1 MFLHWCSIFL
11 ILLFCTNS
19 LDSSWPIIYVWNCI
33 LGVLVV
39 QFNLIL
45 AGISP
50 DWGGLVSWRSSL
62 LFIQIFQIFLN
73 SSNILKPV
81 SSADVVGSR
90 RLFKQQVP
98 AGEGGDTVNVLQ
110 THAERGWFLF
120 ANISNILHK
129 NVGLTA
135 QKHFWIFHISQI
147 FCRRTK
153 SRVDGSKIF
162 SNISNNLQTNY

>member
-11 ILLFCTNS
+11 ILLFCTNP

-73 SSNILKPV
+73 VFKFFKYSETGLVSWRGRSPAVYSSNKFQPVGGRHSQRFADTRGAGLILI
-81 SSADVVGSR
+81 R
-90 RLFKQQVP
+90 EYFKY
-98 AGEGGDTVNVLQ
+98 
-110 THAERGWFLF
+110 F
-120 ANISNILHK
+120 
-129 NVGLTA
+129 A
-135 QKHFWIFHISQI
+135 QK
-147 FCRRTK
+147 R
-153 SRVDGSKIF
+153 RVDGSKTF
-162 SNISNNLQTNY
+162 LNISYITNILQTNEEQGWWL

>member
-11 ILLFCTNS
+11 ILLFCTNPF
-19 LDSSWPIIYVWNCI
+19 DSSWPIIYVWNCI

-81 SSADVVGSR
+81 SSADVVGLPPFIQATSSSR
-90 RLFKQQVP
+90 W
-98 AGEGGDTVNVLQ
+98 GGRHSQRFADTRGPGSIRILKYFEYCEYFDDKRRVDGSKKFPNISHITNILQ
-110 THAERGWFLF
+110 THAEQGWWF
-120 ANISNILHK
+120 
-129 NVGLTA
+129 
-135 QKHFWIFHISQI
+135 
-147 FCRRTK
+147 
-153 SRVDGSKIF
+153 
-162 SNISNNLQTNY
+162 

>member
-81 SSADVVGSR
+81 SSADVVGLPPFIQATSSSR
-90 RLFKQQVP
+90 WGGRHSQRFADTRGAGLILIREYFKY
-98 AGEGGDTVNVLQ
+98 
-110 THAERGWFLF
+110 F
-120 ANISNILHK
+120 
-129 NVGLTA
+129 A
-135 QKHFWIFHISQI
+135 QK
-147 FCRRTK
+147 R
-153 SRVDGSKIF
+153 RVDGSKTF
-162 SNISNNLQTNY
+162 LNISYITNILQTNEEQGWWL